1 MKHYY
6 LKSIV
11 QQIKKQAKENLIVSL
26 LMILSISL
34 LTISFIISNS
44 DQLERAMI
52 QNTDFQIQLVND
64 NIFSTHDLDDIE
76 TNRFLSSG
84 KDYLLH
90 FIDQLD
96 NLSKQESVTNYNF
109 NLICSNALETTE
121 NTYLVKYLIGVNTTS
136 FLSNENLTIISGRM
150 FSQDELDQG
159 QYKIIIPDYI
169 TTYDVG
175 DKVTLYKPI
184 SDVEDDQ
191 KLQKD
196 QVTGTIEVEIIGK
209 YKADLSLRVSN
220 DQYDMFDNYS
230 YILMPNNT
238 LKELVTNYFDNI
250 RQVYL
255 NHISFI
261 FDNYESYSNFYNSY
275 KEVLININSTI
286 NSFSNIDTKLHN
298 KQQNYEY
305 ILYSI
310 QRIKLFY
317 NIVFVITSIVAL
329 LLLCW
334 LIYYLLS
341 SKIKEINLFYS
352 LGESKIKII
361 IRYSIMYSLILVVA
375 LVIGISL
382 GYFISNFLQQRIISN
397 STSIQYEL
405 LSYSDINQSTI
416 TSTSTLVK
424 LSLSSLLQ
432 VIVKV
437 VTISLFTTIF
447 TTAAILLPILKGN
460 IRDKLQ
466 KGE

>member
-11 QQIKKQAKENLIVSL
+11 QQVKKQIKESILVSL

-34 LTISFIISNS
+34 LTISFIISDS
-44 DQLERAMI
+44 DQLERSMI

-64 NIFSTHDLDDIE
+64 NIFSTHDLENIE
-76 TNRFLSSG
+76 TNKFLSSG
-84 KDYLLH
+84 KSYLLY
-90 FIDQLD
+90 FVEQLD
-96 NLSKQESVTNYNF
+96 ELSKQESVSNYNF
-109 NLICSNALETTE
+109 NLICSNALETNE
-121 NTYLVKYLIGVNTTS
+121 NSYLVRYLIGVNTTD
-136 FLSNENLTIISGRM
+136 FLLNENVTITSGRM

-169 TTYDVG
+169 NIYDVG
-175 DKVTLYKPI
+175 DRITLYKPI
-184 SDVEDDQ
+184 SDANDD
-191 KLQKD
+191 KRLQKD
-196 QVTGTIEVEIIGK
+196 QVSKTIEVEIIGK
-209 YKADLSLRVSN
+209 YKANFSSQVSN
-220 DQYDMFDNYS
+220 DQYDMFDDYS
-230 YILMPNNT
+230 YILIPNYT
-238 LKELVTNYFDNI
+238 LKKIVTNYFDNI

-255 NHISFI
+255 NHVSFS
-261 FDNYESYSNFYNSY
+261 FDDYESYSNFYNSY
-275 KEVLININSTI
+275 KEVLININSMV
-286 NSFSNIDTKLHN
+286 NSFFTIDTKLHN

-334 LIYYLLS
+334 LIYYLLN

-361 IRYSIMYSLILVVA
+361 MRYSIIYSLLLVVA

-405 LSYSDINQSTI
+405 LSYSDVDQSTI
-416 TSTSTLVK
+416 TSASILEK
-424 LSLSSLLQ
+424 IPLNSLLK

-437 VTISLFTTIF
+437 VTISLFIIIF
-447 TTAAILLPILKGN
+447 TTTVMLLPILKGN
-460 IRDKLQ
+460 IKDRLQ

>member
-11 QQIKKQAKENLIVSL
+11 QQVKKQIKESILVSL

-34 LTISFIISNS
+34 LTISFIISDS
-44 DQLERAMI
+44 DQLERSMI

-64 NIFSTHDLDDIE
+64 NIFSTHDLENIE
-76 TNRFLSSG
+76 TNKFLSSG
-84 KDYLLH
+84 KSYLLY
-90 FIDQLD
+90 FVEQLD
-96 NLSKQESVTNYNF
+96 ELSKQESVSNYNF
-109 NLICSNALETTE
+109 NLICSNALETNE
-121 NTYLVKYLIGVNTTS
+121 NSYLVRYLIGVNTTD
-136 FLSNENLTIISGRM
+136 FLLNENVTITSGRM

-169 TTYDVG
+169 NIYDVG
-175 DKVTLYKPI
+175 DRITLYKPI
-184 SDVEDDQ
+184 SDANDDQ
-191 KLQKD
+191 RLQKD
-196 QVTGTIEVEIIGK
+196 QVSKTIEVEIIGK
-209 YKADLSLRVSN
+209 YKANFSSQVSN

-230 YILMPNNT
+230 YILIPNHT
-238 LKELVTNYFDNI
+238 LKKIVTNYFDNI

-255 NHISFI
+255 NHVSFS
-261 FDNYESYSNFYNSY
+261 FDDYESYSNFYNSY
-275 KEVLININSTI
+275 KEVLINTNSMV
-286 NSFSNIDTKLHN
+286 NSFFTIDTKLHN

-334 LIYYLLS
+334 LIYYLLN

-361 IRYSIMYSLILVVA
+361 MRYSIIYSLLLVVA

-405 LSYSDINQSTI
+405 LSYSDVDQSTI
-416 TSTSTLVK
+416 TSASILEK
-424 LSLSSLLQ
+424 IPLNSLLK

-437 VTISLFTTIF
+437 VTISLFIIIF
-447 TTAAILLPILKGN
+447 TTTVMLLPILKGN
-460 IRDKLQ
+460 IKDRLQ

>member
-1 MKHYY
+1 
-6 LKSIV
+6 
-11 QQIKKQAKENLIVSL
+11 
-26 LMILSISL
+26 
-34 LTISFIISNS
+34 
-44 DQLERAMI
+44 
-52 QNTDFQIQLVND
+52 
-64 NIFSTHDLDDIE
+64 
-76 TNRFLSSG
+76 
-84 KDYLLH
+84 
-90 FIDQLD
+90 
-96 NLSKQESVTNYNF
+96 
-109 NLICSNALETTE
+109 
-121 NTYLVKYLIGVNTTS
+121 
-136 FLSNENLTIISGRM
+136 
-150 FSQDELDQG
+150 
-159 QYKIIIPDYI
+159 
-169 TTYDVG
+169 
-175 DKVTLYKPI
+175 
-184 SDVEDDQ
+184 
-191 KLQKD
+191 
-196 QVTGTIEVEIIGK
+196 
-209 YKADLSLRVSN
+209 
-220 DQYDMFDNYS
+220 MFDNYS

-416 TSTSTLVK
+416 TSASTLVK

-466 KGE
+466 KEE